1 MKFIMCLKETIN
13 KHVKYIY
20 IYTYICICLFIYIYI
35 DTCFFKETDG
45 VHLPSSQNSE
55 APDTCCSDK
64 ILHGSGSK
72 GFRGKECR
80 MAWEFLM
87 VISWLYHDIGRVKTL
102 VPSEHQNCW

>member
-13 KHVKYIY
+13 THVKYIY
-20 IYTYICICLFIYIYI
+20 IHTYICICLFIYIYI
-35 DTCFFKETDG
+35 DTCFFKEIDG
-45 VHLPSSQNSE
+45 VHLPSSAFHHLPSSQNSE

-80 MAWEFLM
+80 MAWQSYLGYSM
-87 VISWLYHDIGRVKTL
+87 I
-102 VPSEHQNCW
+102 